1 MNIVVRP
8 IIPEDREQ
16 LVQVVRKQRNFL
28 ACEVDV
34 AIEVIDETYNPLE
47 DYQTLAAV
55 DEKSQILGFVSF
67 GPIPM
72 TVNRYD
78 MYWIAVDPDSGRH
91 GAGTLLLQAME
102 NQLKQAGSGHIYI
115 ETSTTEGY
123 LPARKFYEKNA
134 YELVSQMQDFYRDGD
149 DRLIYRKIY

>member
-16 LVQVVRKQRNFL
+16 LVQVVRKQQNFL
-28 ACEVDV
+28 ECEVDV
-34 AIEVIDETYNPLE
+34 AIEVIDETFNPVE

-55 DEKSQILGFVSF
+55 DEHYQVHGFVSF

-72 TVNRYD
+72 TVNRFD

-91 GAGTLLLQAME
+91 GVGTLLLQGME
-102 NQLKQAGSGHIYI
+102 NQLKQEGSGHIYI
-115 ETSTTEGY
+115 ETSSTQGY
-123 LPARKFYEKNA
+123 LPARKFYEKNE
-134 YELVSQMQDFYRDGD
+134 YVLVSQMQDFYRDGD